1 MQRGFLAA
9 RLDGNPSKTR
19 FGNGYPYY
27 EEVLFAMSP
36 QDGSAVRR
44 RRKRRVKEPL
54 TEELLEELLASP
66 SPTKFVK
73 KHHLANQTLSELLN
87 AFLEEK
93 GLARADV
100 IRAAALNET
109 FGYQIFMGQRNP
121 SRNKVLQI
129 AFAMRLNLRETN
141 RILRAAG
148 ASDLYCKNRRD
159 AIIIFCLDKGYRLQ
173 KTNEELYRFDE
184 ETIC

>member
-1 MQRGFLAA
+1 MS
-9 RLDGNPSKTR
+9 SKAY
-19 FGNGYPYY
+19 FNGWTI
-27 EEVLFAMSP
+27 
-36 QDGSAVRR
+36 RR
-44 RRKRRVKEPL
+44 RHPKEKKTSRERAVDRRIARGAACKSKSDEVRQE
-54 TEELLEELLASP
+54 
-66 SPTKFVK
+66 
-73 KHHLANQTLSELLN
+73 HHLANQTLSELLN